1 MEITVKNGVVRW
13 VLIICEVVGFLFL
26 VAWVAKTY
34 TASELAGN
42 PTVKNLEL
50 SVTLDPGNAEYRQ
63 RLGLLYEYNPQ
74 DVQPEKALENLRRTV
89 ELNPYDPQGWVDLGT
104 AWTFQGKT
112 SEAEACLRQA
122 DLLAP
127 NIPAYQWP
135 IANFYLLQNN
145 VDEAFRHFKVVLAG
159 TSGYDTI
166 VFRTAWKASGDEDKI
181 LKELIPHRVSTEFN
195 YLYYL
200 LSQQRLSESQGV
212 WKRILSGSEKFEAAQ
227 ASPYIDTLIQAHLPD
242 PAYQAWV
249 DLQRRGLVGSSSAG
263 PSGNLITNGDFEG
276 EISNLGFDWRILRVP
291 GAYADRDT
299 TNYRSPGHALLVQFS
314 GKENLNYLHV
324 YQLVKVSPKSS
335 YRLQAFMKTEG
346 ITTDS
351 GPRLEVRDAYD
362 SAVLYQLTDNLIGT
376 TDGWTPV
383 LLDFTTGP
391 KTTLLVVTVK
401 RLPSQRIDNLIAGKV
416 WLDDLRLTLL
426 SK

>member
-1 MEITVKNGVVRW
+1 MEIAVKNGVVKW
-13 VLIICEVVGFLFL
+13 FLMISEVAGFLLL
-26 VAWVAKTY
+26 VAWVAKTF

-42 PTVKNLEL
+42 PSVKNLEL
-50 SVTLDPGNAEYRQ
+50 SVKLDPGNAEYRQ

-159 TSGYDTI
+159 TSEFDPI
-166 VFRTAWKASGDEDKI
+166 VFRTAWRASGDADKI
-181 LKELIPHRVSTEFN
+181 LEELIPNHVSTEFN

-200 LSQQRLSESQGV
+200 LSERRLPESQAV

-227 ASPYIDTLIQAHLPD
+227 VSPYIDTLIQAHLPD

-249 DLQRRGLVGSSSAG
+249 DMQRRGLVASSAAG
-263 PSGNLITNGDFEG
+263 TSGNFITNGDFEG
-276 EISNLGFDWRILRVP
+276 DIPNLGFDWRILRVP
-291 GAYADRDT
+291 GVYADRDT
-299 TNYRSPGHALLVQFS
+299 TNFRSPGHALLVQFL
-314 GKENLNYLHV
+314 GKENLNYGNV
-324 YQLVKVSPKSS
+324 FQFVKVSPKSS

-351 GPRLEVRDAYD
+351 GPRLEVRDAYEL
-362 SAVLYQLTDNLIGT
+362 AALYKLTDNLIGT

-401 RLPSQRIDNLIAGKV
+401 RLPSQKIDNLIAGKV